1 MAEQRQYDEEY
12 KVQAIKLA
20 NKIGQT
26 KAAEELGIPKNTLYG
41 WVRKA
46 RLGYIDLGKGTQ
58 TPESAMSL
66 VEELNAL
73 RKKNKELEKAN
84 KRLQEEKEILDSST
98 TRLTAV
104 ESRGKSH
111 CIAECS
117 MSADKASIIICNQR
131 TSHISMQR

>member
-46 RLGYIDLGKGTQ
+46 RLGYIDLYWQ
-58 TPESAMSL
+58 
-66 VEELNAL
+66 
-73 RKKNKELEKAN
+73 R
-84 KRLQEEKEILDSST
+84 RLLFS
-98 TRLTAV
+98 
-104 ESRGKSH
+104 
-111 CIAECS
+111 
-117 MSADKASIIICNQR
+117 QR
-131 TSHISMQR
+131 TVGSREKRKNEIHRQQD

>member
-20 NKIGQT
+20 DKIGQT

-73 RKKNKELEKAN
+73 RKRTRSLKKQTSACRKK
-84 KRLQEEKEILDSST
+84 KRYWQR
-98 TRLTAV
+98 RLLF
-104 ESRGKSH
+104 S
-111 CIAECS
+111 
-117 MSADKASIIICNQR
+117 QR
-131 TSHISMQR
+131 TVGSREKRKNEIHRQQD

>member
-20 NKIGQT
+20 DKIGQT

-58 TPESAMSL
+58 TPESAMTS
-66 VEELNAL
+66 AC
-73 RKKNKELEKAN
+73 RKKMRYWQR
-84 KRLQEEKEILDSST
+84 RLLFS
-98 TRLTAV
+98 
-104 ESRGKSH
+104 
-111 CIAECS
+111 
-117 MSADKASIIICNQR
+117 QR
-131 TSHISMQR
+131 TVGSREKRKNEIH

>member
-20 NKIGQT
+20 DKIGQT
-26 KAAEELGIPKNTLYG
+26 KAAEELGI
-41 WVRKA
+41 

-58 TPESAMSL
+58 TPESAMNL

-84 KRLQEEKEILDSST
+84 KRLQEENEILAEA
-98 TRLTAV
+98 TAFFAANRRK
-104 ESRGKSH
+104 SGKTK
-111 CIAECS
+111 E
-117 MSADKASIIICNQR
+117 
-131 TSHISMQR
+131 